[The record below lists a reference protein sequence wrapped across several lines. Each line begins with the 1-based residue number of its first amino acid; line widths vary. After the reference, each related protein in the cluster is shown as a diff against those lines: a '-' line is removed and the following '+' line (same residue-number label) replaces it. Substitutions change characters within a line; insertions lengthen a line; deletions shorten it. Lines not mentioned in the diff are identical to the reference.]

1 MSRVTRWL
9 CGLSLLSAT
18 LPVFISA
25 DQPIRSGP
33 GQTVTLPCRLTSR
46 DPVLVVEWSRTDLGP
61 DYVLLYRD
69 EQIDLF
75 NQHPSYQNRV
85 GLTDLQNGD
94 VSLVLQV
101 QTTDD
106 SGTYECRV
114 VQTGKNRKKQLI
126 SSVHLVV
133 APPPPPAHFE
143 KLTGDQKTRTGSEEE
158 GGSQEVLTSDPAAG
172 EQTAGGPTWSCGT
185 SVPQISCQDISRT
198 SSRSKTS
205 GMMQARE

>member
-1 MSRVTRWL
+1 KSEITINLKVWKQ
-9 CGLSLLSAT
+9 SEK
-18 LPVFISA
+18 FILQKLIHQ
-25 DQPIRSGP
+25 DNQPIRSGP

-133 APPPPPAHFE
+133 APPPPP
-143 KLTGDQKTRTGSEEE
+143 
-158 GGSQEVLTSDPAAG
+158 G
-172 EQTAGGPTWSCGT
+172 ES
-185 SVPQISCQDISRT
+185 
-198 SSRSKTS
+198 
-205 GMMQARE
+205 